1 MRFSSQRGVIL
12 ELDRVHKTEFNY
24 FSVDD
29 FLSTPEDKPY
39 SGSYTILEY
48 NKVSFKYYKADKEC
62 DLIVENTIDKLQP
75 VFIIMES
82 DKAEKFINSLLNNK
96 DVERVDCVEF
106 DTDGR
111 FPTLDC
117 F

>member
-12 ELDRVHKTEFNY
+12 ELDRIHKTEFNY

-29 FLSTPEDKPY
+29 FLSTPEDKSY

-75 VFIIMES
+75 VSIIMES

-106 DTDGR
+106 DTDGY

>member
-1 MRFSSQRGVIL
+1 MRISSQQGVVL
-12 ELDRVHKTEFNY
+12 ELDKIHKTEFDY

-39 SGSYTILEY
+39 NGSCTILEY
-48 NKVSFKYYKADKEC
+48 NKVSFKYYKNDKEC

-75 VFIIMES
+75 VSIVMER

-96 DVERVDCVEF
+96 DVERVDCAEF
-106 DTDGR
+106 DVDGL
-111 FPTLDC
+111 FPVFDY

>member
-1 MRFSSQRGVIL
+1 
-12 ELDRVHKTEFNY
+12 
-24 FSVDD
+24 
-29 FLSTPEDKPY
+29 
-39 SGSYTILEY
+39 
-48 NKVSFKYYKADKEC
+48 
-62 DLIVENTIDKLQP
+62 
-75 VFIIMES
+75 MES

-106 DTDGR
+106 ATDGR